1 MAIRKYNRPPA
12 RPLGR
17 SLAQHFTTRSK
28 KEVFS
33 LDGPGSTSMATWFLG
48 PKAENQVWFENLVL
62 RALRSHAQS
71 RLNYCPTDPPYVT
84 PEIRNTAAFKDGKLL
99 LENALD
105 ALLDELKGC
114 VPFYSHRW
122 QGHMNWDTTLPGLV
136 GLIATLPYNPN
147 NVAAEA
153 SPVTTYLEMMVG
165 DDLCNMLGFIVPKGG
180 EPETTVPR
188 PWGHI
193 TCDGSVANL
202 EGMWFARNLKLLAP
216 AIATAIEEVP
226 ELALARELMV
236 SLPDGIK
243 QHLIRLSPWQLMNIT
258 ADEAIRLSQ
267 RLSSE
272 FGIDP
277 KYLDTNLPKYTIQD
291 LGWLGF
297 YLKHAQRLPKSPPLI
312 LTPAT
317 AHYSWPKNAAIL
329 GIGDANRTQVRVD
342 QDGRMDLTHLR
353 ALLDQYIAAQQPILQ
368 VVAVLGSTEEG
379 AVDPLDSL
387 LQLRDEYRLKGMD
400 FLIHVDAAWG
410 GYLVLAFRF
419 PPTSKINSAPC
430 LMWNPSPSIRTRP
443 VTATIPLVPSAI
455 VTVHFGM

>member
-153 SPVTTYLEMMVG
+153 SPFRPQVLP
-165 DDLCNMLGFIVPKGG
+165 DPRWSHC
-180 EPETTVPR
+180 TTV
-188 PWGHI
+188 
-193 TCDGSVANL
+193 
-202 EGMWFARNLKLLAP
+202 
-216 AIATAIEEVP
+216 
-226 ELALARELMV
+226 
-236 SLPDGIK
+236 
-243 QHLIRLSPWQLMNIT
+243 
-258 ADEAIRLSQ
+258 
-267 RLSSE
+267 
-272 FGIDP
+272 
-277 KYLDTNLPKYTIQD
+277 KY
-291 LGWLGF
+291 F
-297 YLKHAQRLPKSPPLI
+297 S
-312 LTPAT
+312 
-317 AHYSWPKNAAIL
+317 
-329 GIGDANRTQVRVD
+329 
-342 QDGRMDLTHLR
+342 
-353 ALLDQYIAAQQPILQ
+353 
-368 VVAVLGSTEEG
+368 
-379 AVDPLDSL
+379 
-387 LQLRDEYRLKGMD
+387 QLRKAAYAHG
-400 FLIHVDAAWG
+400 LIASPG
-410 GYLVLAFRF
+410 
-419 PPTSKINSAPC
+419 PPCRKSNTGLLRS
-430 LMWNPSPSIRTRP
+430 SPR
-443 VTATIPLVPSAI
+443 I
-455 VTVHFGM
+455 VTHCWIPPIST